1 MLQFGAEDRA
11 TVDTKNQNFKHTN
24 VIIQSRKFRSDFV
37 QNYMHIRTA
46 QYLQIHLETS
56 HV

>member
-1 MLQFGAEDRA
+1 VLLLTQ
-11 TVDTKNQNFKHTN
+11 KNQNFKQTN

-37 QNYMHIRTA
+37 QSYMYTRTA